1 MLLVELMTVPE
12 NLPDSSASVDSDSFG
27 VATYKPGDIVGESYV
42 LTALL
47 AKGGMGV
54 VFKARHLQ
62 LEKVYALKLLTPLQ
76 TTSANWR
83 RFELE
88 AKTLAKL
95 EHKNVVQIFNMGVD
109 ARGCPYYVMELLQ
122 GQSMAEALESG
133 SPLPVPQFIQSFLD
147 VCSALKLAHS
157 KGIVHRDIKPSNLIL
172 VDSNLPLR
180 PTKVVD
186 FGIARLLG
194 VEGQSAQKLTL
205 PGEIFGS
212 PLYMSPE
219 QTLGLPVTKSSD
231 IYSLGCTMFE
241 AFTGKPPFKGS
252 TALLT
257 MMMHQTDAMPEISRQ
272 DCSDR
277 EFDLIEQI
285 IAKCMEKNAP
295 DRFENVG
302 DIFDLL
308 DSLSREAGPLEPLRR
323 SSSTDPRSVSARSRS
338 ERSSDAGSINEQS
351 LAGTGGQTT
360 GHVSRGNRN
369 TVYAI
374 VVALLI
380 GLGTMG
386 ALYWIMTQQNKA
398 KVVMPT
404 NVAMTR
410 HITGD
415 RALPDVDLTPHSIAA
430 LANDTK
436 KISRVCSRNGKT
448 WREFDFPIDQAVGNI
463 CVNGVKKEP
472 AIGHMICHHDRPLMF
487 DATDVIGDVPQF
499 YKRFDD
505 KAFYSLLVK
514 ESSHPP
520 AIATLATWKNLTSLA
535 FEQCTLEPSYLREF
549 GKLKHLKALGLLNCS
564 VSAASLIDS
573 GVLHRLDGL
582 HLVGV
587 SQSEK
592 ILKAIEHNKSIKN
605 LTVRRVDVTERELAS
620 IATLAQ
626 LEDLDLRTSKLPAA
640 TMEMLSL
647 LPKLRALHLNDAQFE
662 VSTLTSLLKC
672 KTLVSLDLEN
682 VALPSGLLAQM
693 KAARPDLQINE
704 VKN

>member
-1 MLLVELMTVPE
+1 MAAPE
-12 NLPDSSASVDSDSFG
+12 NRPDNYV
-27 VATYKPGDIVGESYV
+27 YKPGDIVGESYV
-42 LTALL
+42 LTSLL

-95 EHKNVVQIFNMGVD
+95 EHRNVVQIFNMGVD

-122 GQSMAEALESG
+122 GQSMAEALDSQ
-133 SPLPVPQFIQSFLD
+133 SPLAVPQFIQSFLD

-194 VEGQSAQKLTL
+194 VEGQSTQNLTL

-219 QTLGLPVTKSSD
+219 QTLGLPVTMSSD

-241 AFTGKPPFKGS
+241 AFTGSPPFKGP
-252 TALLT
+252 TALST
-257 MMMHQTDAMPEISRQ
+257 MMMHQVDAMPEILRE
-272 DCSDR
+272 DCTDR
-277 EFDLIEQI
+277 EFDVIEQM
-285 IAKCMEKNAP
+285 IAKCMEKKAS

-308 DSLSREAGPLEPLRR
+308 DSLSRDQRPLEMQRR
-323 SSSTDPRSVSARSRS
+323 SGSANSPSVAAKPRAERFSDVGSVRERAIS
-338 ERSSDAGSINEQS
+338 ERA
-351 LAGTGGQTT
+351 LAGTGEQTT
-360 GHVSRGNRN
+360 GRVSRGNRN

-374 VVALLI
+374 ALAMVI

-386 ALYWIMTQQNKA
+386 ALAWILTQQNRS

-404 NVAMTR
+404 NAAMTR

-415 RALPDVDLTPHSIAA
+415 RALPPFDIPSEPTSAFVDQ
-430 LANDTK
+430 K
-436 KISRVCSRNGKT
+436 KKVSRLVSRKGRS
-448 WREFDFPIDQAVGNI
+448 WREFDFPTGEPVGSI
-463 CVNGVKKEP
+463 CVNGINKQP
-472 AIGHMICHHDRPLMF
+472 AIGHMICHNDKPVAF
-487 DATDVIGDVPQF
+487 DATDVLRDAPQF
-499 YKRFDD
+499 YARFDD
-505 KAFYSLLVK
+505 RALCSLLVK
-514 ESSHPP
+514 ESDHPP
-520 AIATLATWKNLTSLA
+520 TIATLAGWKNLTALS
-535 FEQCTLEPSYLREF
+535 FEKCNLENSYLRDF
-549 GKLKHLKALGLLNCS
+549 GKLKHLKILGLLHCD
-564 VSAASLIDS
+564 VSAAPLAES
-573 GVLHRLDGL
+573 GVLPRLNWL
-582 HLVGV
+582 QLVGV

-592 ILKAIEHNKSIKN
+592 ILKALERSKNIKN
-605 LTVRRVDVTERELAS
+605 LAVRWVELNEQELAS
-620 IATLAQ
+620 IATLTQ
-626 LEDLDLRTSKLPAA
+626 LEDLDLRTSHLPST
-640 TMEMLSL
+640 TMETLSH
-647 LPKLRALHLNDAQFE
+647 LPHLRGVHLNDARFE
-662 VSTLTSLLKC
+662 ASTLTRLLKC
-672 KTLVSLDLEN
+672 KTLAFIDLEN
-682 VALPSGLLAQM
+682 AVLPSGLVAQM

>member
-1 MLLVELMTVPE
+1 MAAPE
-12 NLPDSSASVDSDSFG
+12 NPANNNV
-27 VATYKPGDIVGESYV
+27 YKPGDIVGESYV
-42 LTALL
+42 LTSLL

-76 TTSANWR
+76 TTAAHWR

-133 SPLPVPQFIQSFLD
+133 SPLSVPQFIQSFLD

-172 VDSNLPLR
+172 VDSSLPLR

-194 VEGQSAQKLTL
+194 VEGQSSQNLTL

-219 QTLGLPVTKSSD
+219 QTLGLPVTMSSD

-241 AFTGKPPFKGS
+241 AFTGSAPFKGP
-252 TALLT
+252 TALAT
-257 MMMHQTDAMPEISRQ
+257 MLMHQTDEMPEILRE

-277 EFDLIEQI
+277 EFDVIEQI
-285 IAKCMEKNAP
+285 IAKCMEKKGS

-308 DSLSREAGPLEPLRR
+308 DSLSREAGPLDVSQRGGSAGPPPVTTPPPRAAR
-323 SSSTDPRSVSARSRS
+323 FSGAGSSSEGA
-338 ERSSDAGSINEQS
+338 
-351 LAGTGGQTT
+351 LAGTGGQTN

-374 VVALLI
+374 VLAMVI
-380 GLGTMG
+380 GLGTMA
-386 ALYWIMTQQNKA
+386 ALAWILTQQNRS

-415 RALPDVDLTPHSIAA
+415 RALPNVDLTPPLTAA
-430 LANDTK
+430 FANDTK
-436 KISRVCSRNGKT
+436 KISRVCSGKGKI
-448 WREFDFPIDQAVGNI
+448 WREFDFPSDQTVGNI
-463 CVNGVKKEP
+463 CVNDVKKEP
-472 AIGHMICHHDRPLMF
+472 ARGHMVCHHDRPLMF
-487 DATDVIGDVPQF
+487 DATDVIADVPQF
-499 YKRFDD
+499 YNRFDD
-505 KAFYSLLVK
+505 KALCSLLVK

-520 AIATLATWKNLTSLA
+520 AIVTLARWKNLTALA
-535 FEQCTLEPSYLREF
+535 YEQCDLEQSYLRDL
-549 GKLKHLKALGLLNCS
+549 GKLKHLKTLGLLNCS
-564 VSAASLIDS
+564 VSAASLIES
-573 GVLHRLDGL
+573 GVLPRLNGL
-582 HLVGV
+582 QLVGV
-587 SQSEK
+587 SQSEE
-592 ILKAIEHNKSIKN
+592 ILKAIEHSKTIKN
-605 LTVRRVDVTERELAS
+605 LTVRRVDLSEKELAS

-626 LEDLDLRTSKLPAA
+626 LEDIDLRTTKLPAT
-640 TMEMLSL
+640 TMVTLSR
-647 LPKLRALHLNDAQFE
+647 LPHLRVVHLNDARFDG
-662 VSTLTSLLKC
+662 SALSSLINC
-672 KTLVSLDLEN
+672 KTLVSIELEN
-682 VALPSGLLAQM
+682 VALPAGLLAQM
-693 KAARPDLQINE
+693 KAARPDLQIHDGQN
-704 VKN
+704 

>member
-1 MLLVELMTVPE
+1 MAAPE
-12 NLPDSSASVDSDSFG
+12 NQPDNNI
-27 VATYKPGDIVGESYV
+27 YKPGDIVGESYV
-42 LTALL
+42 LTSLL

-76 TTSANWR
+76 TTTANWR

-109 ARGCPYYVMELLQ
+109 GRGCPYYVMELLQ
-122 GQSMAEALESG
+122 GQSMAEALESE
-133 SPLPVPQFIQSFLD
+133 SPMALPQFIQSFLD

-172 VDSNLPLR
+172 VDSSLPLK

-194 VEGQSAQKLTL
+194 VEGQSAQNLTL

-219 QTLGLPVTKSSD
+219 QTLGLPVTMSSD

-241 AFTGKPPFKGS
+241 AFTGSPPFKGA
-252 TALLT
+252 TALST
-257 MMMHQTDAMPEISRQ
+257 MMMHQTDATPEILRE

-285 IAKCMEKNAP
+285 IAKCMEKNAS
-295 DRFENVG
+295 DRFESVS

-308 DSLSREAGPLEPLRR
+308 DSLSREASPLEPVRR
-323 SSSTDPRSVSARSRS
+323 SGSIYRRSLPTMPRA
-338 ERSSDAGSINEQS
+338 EKASDALSSNESS

-360 GHVSRGNRN
+360 GHVSRGNRS

-374 VVALLI
+374 AVALVI

-386 ALYWIMTQQNKA
+386 ALYSILTQQNKA

-415 RALPDVDLTPHSIAA
+415 RALPDIDIGVHSVDSFK
-430 LANDTK
+430 NETK
-436 KISRVCSRNGKT
+436 RVSWLSTINGKPC
-448 WREFDFPIDQAVGNI
+448 REFDFPADIAVGNI
-463 CVNGVKKEP
+463 CVNGINREP
-472 AIGHMICHHDRPLMF
+472 AKGHLICHHDRPLMF
-487 DATDVIGDVPQF
+487 DATEVIGDVPQF

-505 KAFYSLLVK
+505 RALYSLLVR

-520 AIATLATWKNLTSLA
+520 DIATLATWKNLTALA
-535 FEQCTLEPSYLREF
+535 FEQCTLEKSYLRDL

-564 VSAASLIDS
+564 VSAVPLIES

-582 HLVGV
+582 HLAGV

-592 ILKAIEHNKSIKN
+592 ILKAIEHNKNIKN
-605 LTVRRVDVTERELAS
+605 LTVRRVDLNERELAS
-620 IATLAQ
+620 IATLTQ
-626 LEDLDLRTSKLPAA
+626 LEDVDLRTTLLPVT
-640 TMEMLSL
+640 TMETLSR
-647 LPKLRALHLNDAQFE
+647 LPNLRAVHLNDARLE
-662 VSTLTSLLKC
+662 VSTLTNLLKC
-672 KTLVSLDLEN
+672 KTLVSLELEN
-682 VALPSGLLAQM
+682 VPLPSGLLAQM
-693 KAARPDLQINE
+693 KVARPDLQINDGQ
-704 VKN
+704 N

>member
-1 MLLVELMTVPE
+1 MAAPE
-12 NLPDSSASVDSDSFG
+12 NRPANNI
-27 VATYKPGDIVGESYV
+27 YKPGDIVGESYV
-42 LTALL
+42 LTSLL

-122 GQSMAEALESG
+122 GQSMAEALEGG

-172 VDSNLPLR
+172 VDSNLPVR

-186 FGIARLLG
+186 FGIARLLDP
-194 VEGQSAQKLTL
+194 EGQSAQNLTL

-231 IYSLGCTMFE
+231 VYSLGCTMFE
-241 AFTGKPPFKGS
+241 AFTGRPPFRGP
-252 TALLT
+252 TALAT
-257 MMMHQTDAMPEISRQ
+257 MMMHQTDAMPEILRE

-277 EFDLIEQI
+277 EFDLIEQV
-285 IAKCMEKNAP
+285 IAKCMEKKAS

-302 DIFDLL
+302 EIFE
-308 DSLSREAGPLEPLRR
+308 SLVSLPRQSSPLESQRNNSATNLR
-323 SSSTDPRSVSARSRS
+323 SASARSRAKP
-338 ERSSDAGSINEQS
+338 AGDEASTGEIA

-360 GHVSRGNRN
+360 GLVSKGNRN

-374 VVALLI
+374 AVALLI
-380 GLGTMG
+380 GLGTMA
-386 ALYWIMTQQNKA
+386 ALYSILTQQNKA

-410 HITGD
+410 QFNGD
-415 RALPDVDLTPHSIAA
+415 RVLPNVDIGGPSTTSFKNETKRVSW
-430 LANDTK
+430 LATK
-436 KISRVCSRNGKT
+436 NGKPC
-448 WREFDFPIDQAVGNI
+448 REFDFPADIAVGNI
-463 CVNGVKKEP
+463 CVNGINKEP
-472 AIGHMICHHDRPLMF
+472 AKGRMICHHDRGLIF
-487 DATDVIGDVPQF
+487 DANDVIADVPQF

-505 KAFYSLLVK
+505 KAVCSLLVK
-514 ESSHPP
+514 DSDHPP
-520 AIATLATWKNLTSLA
+520 DIATLVTWKNLTALA
-535 FEQCTLEPSYLREF
+535 FEQCTLEKSYLRDL
-549 GKLKHLKALGLLNCS
+549 GKLKHLTALGFINCS
-564 VSAASLIDS
+564 LSAASLIDS
-573 GVLHRLDGL
+573 HVLHGLNGL
-582 HLVGV
+582 HLAGV
-587 SQSEK
+587 NQSEE
-592 ILKAIEHNKSIKN
+592 ILKAIEHNKNIKN
-605 LTVRRVDVTERELAS
+605 LTVRRVFLNERELAS
-620 IATLAQ
+620 IASLTQ
-626 LEDLDLRTSKLPAA
+626 LEDLDLRTTHLPATTMA
-640 TMEMLSL
+640 TLSR
-647 LPKLRALHLNDAQFE
+647 LPKLRVLHLNDAMFE
-662 VSTLTSLLKC
+662 GSTLTSLLKC
-672 KTLVSLDLEN
+672 KTLVSLELEN
-682 VALPSGLLAQM
+682 AVLPSGLLAQM
-693 KAARPDLQINE
+693 KLARPDLQINDGKIE
-704 VKN
+704 SMLAPTKSP